1 MNWNL
6 SPAARRVVFGVM
18 ACMAM
23 LTVRAAEPSA
33 DPSGL
38 QAVRTNCSGCHREIR
53 PGHFQRISAER
64 KTPEGWAMTIF
75 RMRHVHGVRLT
86 PQAQAAIIRY
96 LSDVQG
102 LAPSETRPARFA
114 LERVPNVPDMKLPG
128 DLGAMCGRCH
138 SLARIA
144 LQRRDAQEW
153 LRLINFHV
161 GQYPSLEYQEGS
173 RDIHWWQIASTQLPG
188 QLARLFP
195 LHSAAWRAWRAASHA
210 SLAGHWVVYGN
221 APGRGAYY
229 GTARILA
236 AGPGDYRAR
245 YTLRDVHGAA
255 LTGESTAFVYT
266 GYQWRGSAS
275 LGGRAVREVYFASPR
290 GNRITGRW
298 FEDAHAEIGGTW
310 TAVRARGGARL
321 VAVVPAALRA
331 GTRAEVA
338 LIGRSLRGAVRFGP
352 GVSVQG
358 VMAQPYGLLVRV
370 QVAPDA
376 RTGYRTVTVGHATS
390 LAQKFAVYQRI
401 EAVSVEPAYAI
412 ARLGGGTLAPV
423 AAQFEAVGYTY
434 TPGPH
439 GERQRVR
446 LGDVPVSW
454 QVVPFDA
461 VAKQHDD
468 VRFAGHM
475 DQNGRFM
482 PALAGPDPA
491 RQFSAD
497 NTGNLFVVAT
507 LAGGAA
513 PVVGRAHLIV
523 TAQRWINPPIY

>member
-6 SPAARRVVFGVM
+6 SPAARRVVVGVM

-23 LTVRAAEPSA
+23 LTVRAAQASA

-53 PGHFQRISAER
+53 PGHFQRISEER
-64 KTPEGWAMTIF
+64 KTPEGWAMTVF
-75 RMRHVHGVRLT
+75 RMRHVHGVNLT

-102 LAPSETRPARFA
+102 LAPSETRPARYA
-114 LERVPNVPDMKLPG
+114 LERAPNVPDMKLPG
-128 DLGAMCGRCH
+128 DLGVMCGRCH
-138 SLARIA
+138 SLARVA
-144 LQRRDAQEW
+144 LQRRDAKEW

-173 RDIHWWQIASTQLPG
+173 RDIHWWQIASTKLPG

-195 LHSAAWRAWRAASHA
+195 LHSAAWHAWKDAPHA
-210 SLAGHWVVYGN
+210 SLAGQWVVYGN
-221 APGRGAYY
+221 APGRGEYF
-229 GTARILA
+229 GTARILP
-236 AGPGDYRAR
+236 AGLGDYRAR
-245 YTLRDVHGAA
+245 YTLRYAQGAA
-255 LTGESTAFVYT
+255 LGGESTAFVYT

-275 LGGRAVREVYFASPR
+275 LGGRLVREVYFASPR

-310 TAVRARGGARL
+310 TAVRAQGGARL
-321 VAVVPAALRA
+321 LAVVPAALRA
-331 GTRAEVA
+331 GSSAEVA
-338 LIGRSLRGAVRFGP
+338 LIGRSLSGPVRFGP
-352 GVSVQG
+352 GVTVQSAT
-358 VMAQPYGLLVRV
+358 AQPYGLLVTVR
-370 QVAPDA
+370 VAPNA
-376 RTGYRTVTVGHATS
+376 RTGYRTVTVGHAVA
-390 LAQKFAVYQRI
+390 LAQKFAVYRRI

-423 AAQFEAVGYTY
+423 AAQFAAVGYTY
-434 TPGPH
+434 ASGPH

-446 LGDVPVSW
+446 LGDVPVTW

-475 DQNGRFM
+475 GQNGRFM

-507 LAGGAA
+507 LAGAKV
-513 PVVGRAHLIV
+513 PVSGRAHLIV
-523 TAQRWINPPIY
+523 TVQRWINPPIY